1 MSEYFIPLTDFS
13 RRLGLESIPLRPAW
27 LVWVMLLLPG
37 IAASQVHEFKLDNG
51 LKLIVKEDHRAPVV
65 VSQVWYKVG
74 SSYESEGITGISHM
88 LEHMM
93 FKGTDK
99 HGPGEFSRII
109 AENGGREN
117 AFTGADYTAY
127 FENLER
133 SRLAV
138 AFELEAD
145 RMQNLR
151 LEEKEFSKEK
161 QVVLEERR
169 LRTEDQPRAKVY
181 EHFMATAYLN
191 GPYRN
196 PVIGWPAD
204 IQHLTLDDLKAW
216 YRHWYAPN
224 NATLV
229 VVGDVDPKQVLELAR
244 RWFGKLSPGQI
255 PPIKPRTEVEQVGEK
270 RLTLRLPAELPYLIM
285 GYKVPVLASLQE
297 EQRWEAYALTVLA
310 GILDGGESA
319 RLATRLVR
327 GSQVA
332 ASASAGYDLYDRL
345 PTLFL
350 FDGTP
355 AQGHTLA
362 ELERSLRDEVHKLQT
377 DLVTPEELARVKAQ
391 VTAQAIYERDSM
403 FYQAMQI
410 GLLETV
416 GLGWQRMEEYVDRIR
431 QVTAEQV
438 QEVARKYLIPDRL
451 TVAYL
456 EPLPVKGK
464 KPKAESE
471 SGIGGKYVH

>member
-1 MSEYFIPLTDFS
+1 MNKVRWKWLTLLAMFF
-13 RRLGLESIPLRPAW
+13 LLKLAPA
-27 LVWVMLLLPG
+27 V
-37 IAASQVHEFKLDNG
+37 SKVHEFRLDNG

-74 SSYESEGITGISHM
+74 SSYEYEGLTGISHM

-93 FKGTDK
+93 FKGTDRY
-99 HGPGEFSRII
+99 GPGEFSRII

-127 FENLER
+127 FESLER

-151 LEEKEFSKEK
+151 LDEQEFSKEK

-169 LRTEDQPRAKVY
+169 LRTEDQPRAKTI
-181 EHFMATAYLN
+181 EHFMATAYTN

-204 IQHLTLDDLKAW
+204 IEHLTLEDLKSW
-216 YRHWYAPN
+216 YRLWYAPN

-229 VVGDVDPKQVLELAR
+229 VVGDVDPKETLKLAE
-244 RWFGKLSPGQI
+244 RWFGKLKPSAI
-255 PPIKPRTEVEQVGEK
+255 PPLKPRTEVEQVGER
-270 RLTLRLPAELPYLIM
+270 RLTLRLPAELPYLVM
-285 GYKVPVLASLQE
+285 GYKVPVLASLPK
-297 EQRWEAYALTVLA
+297 EQQWEAYALTVLA
-310 GILDGGESA
+310 EILDGGESA
-319 RLATRLVR
+319 RLSSRLVR
-327 GSQVA
+327 GRQIA
-332 ASASAGYDLYDRL
+332 ASVSASYDLYDRL
-345 PTLFL
+345 PTLL
-350 FDGTP
+350 LLDGTP

-362 ELERSLRDEVHKLQT
+362 ELEQSLREEVRKLQT
-377 DLVTPEELARVKAQ
+377 ELVTPEELARVKTQ
-391 VTAQAIYERDSM
+391 VTAETIYERDSM

-410 GLLETV
+410 GLLETI
-416 GLGWQRMEEYVDRIR
+416 GLGWQRMDEYVDKIH

-438 QEVARKYLIPDRL
+438 QEVARKYLLPEWL

-456 EPLPVKGK
+456 EPLPVKEK
-464 KPKAESE
+464 RKPKAEPE
-471 SGIGGKYVH
+471 SSLGGKYVR

>member
-1 MSEYFIPLTDFS
+1 MNN
-13 RRLGLESIPLRPAW
+13 LGVRGL
-27 LVWVMLLLPG
+27 MLLAMFLLPG
-37 IAASQVHEFKLDNG
+37 IALAAGKVHEFKLGNG
-51 LKLIVKEDHRAPVV
+51 LKLVVKEDHRAPVV

-74 SSYESEGITGISHM
+74 SSYENEGITGISHM

-99 HGPGEFSRII
+99 YGPGEFSRII

-127 FENLER
+127 FESLER
-133 SRLAV
+133 SRLEV

-145 RMQNLR
+145 RMRNLR

-169 LRTEDQPRAKVY
+169 LHTEDQPRAKTV
-181 EHFMATAYLN
+181 EHFMATAYTN
-191 GPYRN
+191 SPYRN

-204 IQHLTLDDLKAW
+204 VEHLTLEDLKTW
-216 YRHWYAPN
+216 YQLWYAPN

-229 VVGDVDPKQVLELAR
+229 VVGDVDPRETLKLAK
-244 RWFGKLSPGQI
+244 RWFGQLKPSEI
-255 PPIKPRTEVEQVGEK
+255 PPLKPRTEVEQVGER
-270 RLTLRLPAELPYLIM
+270 RLTLHLPAELPYLVM
-285 GYKVPVLASLQE
+285 GYKVPVLISLPE

-319 RLATRLVR
+319 RLTTRLIR

-332 ASASAGYDLYDRL
+332 TSVSAGYDLYDRL

-355 AQGHTLA
+355 AQRHTLA
-362 ELERSLRDEVHKLQT
+362 DLEQSLLAEIQKLQT
-377 DLVTPEELARVKAQ
+377 EPITPEELARVKTQ
-391 VTAQAIYERDSM
+391 VTAEAIYERDSM

-410 GLLETV
+410 GLLETI
-416 GLGWQRMEEYVDRIR
+416 GLGWQRMDEYVDRIR
-431 QVTAEQV
+431 RVTAEQV
-438 QEVARKYLIPDRL
+438 QEVARKYLVPQRL

-456 EPLPVKGK
+456 EPLPVKER
-464 KPKAESE
+464 KPGAEPE

>member
-1 MSEYFIPLTDFS
+1 MFL
-13 RRLGLESIPLRPAW
+13 PAA
-27 LVWVMLLLPG
+27 
-37 IAASQVHEFKLDNG
+37 IQAAASGKVHEFVLDNG
-51 LKLIVKEDHRAPVV
+51 LKLVIKEDHRAPVV
-65 VSQVWYKVG
+65 ASQVWYKVG
-74 SSYESEGITGISHM
+74 ASYEPEGLTGLSHM

-93 FKGTDK
+93 FKGTAR

-145 RMQNLR
+145 RMRNLR
-151 LEEKEFSKEK
+151 LEEQEFRKEK

-169 LRTEDQPRAKVY
+169 LRTEDQPRAKAY
-181 EHFMATAYLN
+181 EHFLATAYTN

-196 PVIGWPAD
+196 PIIGWPAD
-204 IQHLTLDDLKAW
+204 IEHLTLEDLKAW
-216 YRHWYAPN
+216 YQRWYAPN

-229 VVGDVDPKQVLELAR
+229 VVGDVDPHQTLKLAK
-244 RWFGKLSPGQI
+244 RWFGKLKPSRI
-255 PPIKPRTEVEQVGEK
+255 PPLKPRTEVEQVGER
-270 RLTLRLPAELPYLIM
+270 RLTIRLPAEVPYLMM
-285 GYKVPVLASLQE
+285 GYKVPSLASLPE
-297 EQRWEAYALTVLA
+297 ERRWEAYALTVLA

-319 RLATRLVR
+319 RLSSRLVR
-327 GSQVA
+327 GRQIA

-350 FDGTP
+350 FDATP

-362 ELERSLRDEVHKLQT
+362 ELEQSLREEVHKLQT
-377 DLVTPEELARVKAQ
+377 ELVTSEELARVKTQ
-391 VTAQAIYERDSM
+391 VTAEAIYERDSV

-416 GLGWQRMEEYVDRIR
+416 GLGWQRMDEYADRIS
-431 QVTAEQV
+431 QVSAEQV
-438 QEVARKYLIPDRL
+438 LEVARKYLIPERL
-451 TVAYL
+451 TVGHL
-456 EPLPVKGK
+456 EPLPIEKK
-464 KPKAESE
+464 KPKAEAQSE
-471 SGIGGKYVH
+471 LRSEYVR